1 MNSET
6 VKYIY
11 EGYLTYMGVSDNGD
25 ERRISLRNLFAR
37 MRTII
42 TYYDMALQSTATRIT
57 DLRAQA
63 DAIEAQ
69 LRLSV
74 STPIVRSQARSDTST
89 VGFNFDGEASPE
101 GETSPTSP
109 DVEVSPVTPATPVVQ
124 ATHNE
129 PTAAALETNNCIETM
144 DESITPR
151 DQSLSIV
158 YSQQEYVLDNS
169 EIYDAVTEKLML
181 DQQYKDARI
190 ASDLADSSLREAYRR
205 QCAALV
211 DSRRNVDS
219 YLKNALNRDLCSAMY
234 RCVNCFTALTND
246 ELDAKAADMYYD
258 ETGADHGYC
267 SMCEMC
273 QREDTQSNGSDM

>member
-1 MNSET
+1 MNPET
-6 VKYIY
+6 VQYIY

-25 ERRISLRNLFAR
+25 ERRISLRNLFTR

-57 DLRAQA
+57 DLRTQA
-63 DAIEAQ
+63 NAIEAQ
-69 LRLSV
+69 LRPGV
-74 STPIVRSQARSDTST
+74 GTPIVRSQARSDTST

-109 DVEVSPVTPATPVVQ
+109 VTPATPVAQ
-124 ATHNE
+124 ETRDE
-129 PTAAALETNNCIETM
+129 PVAEACAYGEPM

-151 DQSLSIV
+151 DSSLSIV
-158 YSQQEYVLDNS
+158 YCQQEYVLDDS
-169 EIYDAVTEKLML
+169 ETYAAVTEKLML

-190 ASDLADSSLREAYRR
+190 ARDLADSSMREAYVR
-205 QCAALV
+205 QCTALV
-211 DSRRNVDS
+211 NRRRNVDS

-234 RCVNCFTALTND
+234 RCVNCPIALTND
-246 ELDAKAADMYYD
+246 ELDAKAVDMYYD
-258 ETGADHGYC
+258 ETGVDHGYC

-273 QREDTQSNGSDM
+273 QREENQTNRNDGYDSDM